1 MCEDFDVIKPKPQTI
16 LAINCN
22 PNSFYMLVIN
32 GFTPFPYAVGLAVQ
46 QAHAATLGEV
56 VDSLCPEIAT
66 PLAKNKILQ
75 QAIAAIK
82 DEVVGKCPPQ

>member
-1 MCEDFDVIKPKPQTI
+1 
-16 LAINCN
+16 
-22 PNSFYMLVIN
+22 MLVIN